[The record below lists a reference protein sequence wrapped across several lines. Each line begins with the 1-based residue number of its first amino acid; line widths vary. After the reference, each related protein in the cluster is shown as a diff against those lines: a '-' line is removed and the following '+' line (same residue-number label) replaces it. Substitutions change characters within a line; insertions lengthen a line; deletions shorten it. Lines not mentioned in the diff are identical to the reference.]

1 MTFFEFLKDV
11 ITLLVMHDVPLP
23 INNDVRM
30 DETITRLT
38 GRDFPSIKSASAG
51 AKNLWP
57 TKPCRVC
64 SARHIKTSSGKP
76 IKTVYICAQCP
87 SQPGLH
93 PDKGFEIYHTRM
105 EIGEKDD
112 D

>member
-1 MTFFEFLKDV
+1 MLLDV
-11 ITLLVMHDVPLP
+11 WLCMMSLPLIINDDVQ
-23 INNDVRM
+23 M

-38 GRDFPSIKSASAG
+38 GRHFPSIKSASAG
-51 AKNLWP
+51 AKNLRA

-64 SARHIKTSSGKP
+64 SARHTKTSPGKP

-93 PDKGFEIYHTRM
+93 PECLEIYHTRM